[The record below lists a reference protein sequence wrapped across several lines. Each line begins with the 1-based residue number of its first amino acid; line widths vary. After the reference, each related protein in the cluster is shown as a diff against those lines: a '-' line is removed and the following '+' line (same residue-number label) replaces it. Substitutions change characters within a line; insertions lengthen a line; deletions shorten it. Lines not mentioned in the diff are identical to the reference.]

1 MQTQIATLEQKKND
15 LESLENGTT
24 ATEGDVADG
33 KTFIAGGQKRTGSV
47 QVVETGQSVPSQAS
61 IGVVNGA
68 NVVKYLFAGDHHM
81 RPNSFVHVGFAHL
94 ANVIGLTAAKIMKG
108 YTILGVEGSGTG
120 DATAGA
126 SDIVKGKTAYVN
138 GQKVTGTVLEKGSA
152 GENIGGGFNISGN
165 ALVYKN
171 SVDELHRAGHPT
183 VISLDAIAY
192 KIGLTP
198 DKIVSGN
205 TILGVAGAA
214 VVNSLV
220 DDAYNVYN
228 YLMTNCYDVAVITCL
243 LPRGTQRRQIHTNQW
258 QIYTGDSYSS
268 ANGAVIQYLDNAF
281 TSDSG
286 VRMDMR
292 SYSGYK
298 YTCDNVVTYCG
309 GAITVIY
316 YDPEYIVGACVELAP
331 RNRGVCVMGV
341 MARAFTP
348 EYGEDVHRPY
358 NLLIV
363 TI

>member
-1 MQTQIATLEQKKND
+1 M
-15 LESLENGTT
+15 ESLGGQTT
-24 ATEGDVADG
+24 ATEGDVAAG
-33 KTFIAGGQKRTGSV
+33 KTFISGGQKRTGSV

-61 IGVVNGA
+61 IDVVNGT

-94 ANVIGLTAAKIMKG
+94 ASVIGLTAAKIMKG
-108 YTILGVEGSGTG
+108 YTIIGVEGSGTG

-126 SDIVKGKTAYVN
+126 SDIVKGKTVYVN

-228 YLMTNCYDVAVITCL
+228 YLMTNCPSVAVVTCL
-243 LPRGTQRRQIHTNQW
+243 LPRGTQRQIHTNQW
-258 QIYTGDSYSS
+258 KIYTGTNYSS
-268 ANGAVIQYLDNAF
+268 AKGTVTQYLDNAF

-286 VRMDMR
+286 TRIVMQ

-298 YTCDNVVTYCG
+298 YTCDNVVAYKG
-309 GAITVIY
+309 GSITVIY
-316 YDPEYIVGACVELAP
+316 YNSAYIVGACVELVP

-341 MARAFTP
+341 VATTTRP
-348 EYGEDVHRPY
+348 SGEPVSRPY